1 MAPADRRL
9 TQGGNIKRTAASW
22 LETFPPGAFV
32 MVMATGIVSI
42 AARLGGYP
50 KIGWAL
56 FAINVVVYPL
66 LWVITLCRLARY
78 PRAVRADLPDH
89 QRGPGFLTLIAAT
102 AVIGNQCSAY
112 DLLPAV
118 SLWLL
123 VAALVLWFVL
133 IYPFLTAM
141 TISQRKPSLQTGL
154 DGTWLLLVVAT
165 EACAIL
171 AVSVAQ
177 TAADPLPFAH
187 LALGL
192 WLLGG
197 LLYLMLITLIFYRW
211 CFVPM
216 TPHDL
221 TEPWWITMGAM
232 AIAAL
237 AGSRLLLLAQT
248 TTLFAHDL
256 RPVLFTLTTAFWAM
270 ATFWIPQLAILFV
283 AKHVVARDPIRYSVA
298 EWSVVFPIGMYTAA
312 THVYAIAA
320 PAAYL
325 EIVPSIVILIAF
337 AAWGLAFIGA
347 IRAMVR
353 ALAGNAAYPR

>member
-1 MAPADRRL
+1 
-9 TQGGNIKRTAASW
+9 
-22 LETFPPGAFV
+22 

-42 AARLGGYP
+42 AARLVGYP

-56 FAINVVVYPL
+56 FFINAGAYPL
-66 LWVITLCRLARY
+66 LWIITLCRLVRY
-78 PRAVRADLPDH
+78 PRAVGADLPDH

-102 AVIGNQCSAY
+102 AVLGSQCSAY
-112 DLLPAV
+112 GTSPAV
-118 SLWLL
+118 PLWLL
-123 VAALVLWFVL
+123 VASLVLWCL
-133 IYPFLTAM
+133 LMYAFLTAM
-141 TISQRKPSLQTGL
+141 TISQRKPGLQTGL

-171 AVSVAQ
+171 AASVAR
-177 TAADPLPFAH
+177 TAADPMPFAH
-187 LALGL
+187 LALAL
-192 WLLGG
+192 WLIGG

-216 TPHDL
+216 TAHDL

-237 AGSRLLLLAQT
+237 AGSQLLALART
-248 TTLFAHDL
+248 TTLFAPDL

-283 AKHVVARDPIRYSVA
+283 AKHGVARDPIRYSVA
-298 EWSVVFPIGMYTAA
+298 EWSVVFPIGMYAAA
-312 THVYAIAA
+312 THVYAVAA

-325 EIVPSIVILIAF
+325 MSVPRVVIWIAF
-337 AAWGLAFIGA
+337 AAWALAFIGV
-347 IRAMVR
+347 IRRTIHILARR
-353 ALAGNAAYPR
+353 AALPR

>member
-1 MAPADRRL
+1 
-9 TQGGNIKRTAASW
+9 
-22 LETFPPGAFV
+22 
-32 MVMATGIVSI
+32 MVMATGSVSI
-42 AARLGGYP
+42 AARLLGYP
-50 KIGWAL
+50 AIGWAL
-56 FAINVVVYPL
+56 LWINAIVYPA
-66 LWVITLCRLARY
+66 LWVITLCRIARHA
-78 PRAVRADLPDH
+78 RAVRSDLPDH

-102 AVIGNQCSAY
+102 AVLGSQCAAY
-112 DLLPAV
+112 DV
-118 SLWLL
+118 SPTLVRWLL
-123 VAALVLWFVL
+123 GASLALWFAL
-133 IYPFLTAM
+133 IYAFLTAM
-141 TISQRKPSLQTGL
+141 TINLRKPNLQTGL

-171 AVSVAQ
+171 AVAVAGK
-177 TAADPLPFAH
+177 AADPRPYAH

-216 TPHDL
+216 TAHDL

-283 AKHVVARDPIRYSVA
+283 AKHGVARDPIRYSVA
-298 EWSVVFPIGMYTAA
+298 EWSMVFPIGMYTVA
-312 THVYAIAA
+312 THVYAAAA
-320 PAAYL
+320 PASYL
-325 EIVPSIVILIAF
+325 EDVPRVTILVAF
-337 AAWGLAFIGA
+337 AAWVLTAAGA
-347 IRAMVR
+347 VR
-353 ALAGNAAYPR
+353 AIARVLRRRATEK

>member
-1 MAPADRRL
+1 
-9 TQGGNIKRTAASW
+9 
-22 LETFPPGAFV
+22 

-42 AARLGGYP
+42 AARLAGYP
-50 KIGWAL
+50 TIGWAL
-56 FAINVVVYPL
+56 LSINAVVYPL
-66 LWVITLCRLARY
+66 LWIITLCRLVRY
-78 PRAVRADLPDH
+78 RDSLRADLPNH

-102 AVIGNQCSAY
+102 AVVGSQCSAY
-112 DLLPAV
+112 GASPAL
-118 SLWLL
+118 SFWLL
-123 VAALVLWFVL
+123 VASLVLWCLL
-133 IYPFLTAM
+133 IYSFLTAM
-141 TISQRKPSLQTGL
+141 TISRHKPGLQTGL

-177 TAADPLPFAH
+177 AAPDPQPFAH
-187 LALGL
+187 LALAL

-197 LLYLMLITLIFYRW
+197 LFYLMLITLIFYRW

-216 TPHDL
+216 TAHDL

-237 AGSRLLLLAQT
+237 AGSHLLELAQT

-256 RPVLFTLTTAFWAM
+256 RPVLFTVTTAFWAM

-283 AKHVVARDPIRYSVA
+283 AKHGVARDPIRYSVA

-312 THVYAIAA
+312 THVYAVAA

-325 EIVPSIVILIAF
+325 APVSRIVIWIAL
-337 AAWGLAFIGA
+337 AAWALAFIGA
-347 IRAMVR
+347 IRR
-353 ALAGNAAYPR
+353 TIQILAGIAADPR